1 MSEKYDTIIWFV
13 TVRQAGLYWRRWRST
28 GERGRVCVSFSGYG
42 SPGIIH
48 KGRAVGWQQIKIML

>member
-1 MSEKYDTIIWFV
+1 MI
-13 TVRQAGLYWRRWRST
+13 QLYGSLLSDRRACT
-28 GERGRVCVSFSGYG
+28 GERGRVCVSFRGCG